1 MVLTKDFEVNGR
13 ILLSSL
19 VLGDADILSLIILI
33 HLLDGQL
40 RTVIAKE
47 VLLFFLILYLFSIPK
62 GCRNEKY
69 HDFDYRG
76 KMFIF
81 N

>member
-47 VLLFFLILYLFSIPK
+47 VLL
-62 GCRNEKY
+62 
-69 HDFDYRG
+69 
-76 KMFIF
+76 
-81 N
+81 